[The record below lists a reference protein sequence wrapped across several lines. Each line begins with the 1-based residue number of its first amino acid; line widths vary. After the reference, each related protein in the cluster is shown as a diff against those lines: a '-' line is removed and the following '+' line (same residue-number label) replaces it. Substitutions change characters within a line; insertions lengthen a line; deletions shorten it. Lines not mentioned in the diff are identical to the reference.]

1 MRAYR
6 AELSKLASL
15 PAVWASCVVGVAVP
29 AAVAYINA
37 SSASSAIANGV
48 QEKAGADVGFQ
59 ELAFGVV
66 GAVILGVVAASSEYF
81 TEGEGS
87 GGGRQI
93 TASLTAVPGR
103 TRFLVAKVAAV
114 VTAAGLLALA
124 ATAITLTVVRV
135 LLGDHVQAFSADNL
149 ARAVGVVLYW
159 VFTALL
165 AFGITLLTRNGII
178 PLAVLILNTSVV
190 TVTFLLTKITPL
202 AAYFPDMAGMRMF
215 ITEVDLPVEISPVV
229 GGIVMAAWV
238 ALLLGAGF
246 AIFQRRDA

>member
-15 PAVWASCVVGVAVP
+15 PSVWASCLVGVVVP
-29 AAVAYINA
+29 AVVAYLTA
-37 SSASSAIANGV
+37 SSAASAIADGT
-48 QEKAGADVGFQ
+48 KAAPSADVGFQ

-66 GAVILGVVAASSEYF
+66 GAIILGVVAASSEYF
-81 TEGEGS
+81 AEGEDS

-93 TASLTAVPGR
+93 TTSLTVVPSR
-103 TRFLVAKVAAV
+103 TRFLLAKIAAV
-114 VTAAGLLALA
+114 ITTAGVLAVA
-124 ATAITLTVVRV
+124 ATAITLTFVQT
-135 LLGDHVQAFSADNL
+135 LLGSHVEAFGAANL
-149 ARAVGVVLYW
+149 SRTLGVVVYW
-159 VFTALL
+159 VLTALL

-215 ITEVDLPVEISPVV
+215 ITEVALPVRLSPVA
-229 GGIVMAAWV
+229 GGVVMAVWV
-238 ALLLGAGF
+238 AVLLAAGF
-246 AIFQRRDA
+246 ATFHRRDA

>member
-15 PAVWASCVVGVAVP
+15 PSVWVSCVVGVAVP
-29 AAVAYINA
+29 AAVAYITT
-37 SSASSAIANGV
+37 SSANSAIANGV
-48 QEKAGADVGFQ
+48 KEKVSTVAGFQ

-66 GAVILGVVAASSEYF
+66 GAIVLAVVAASSEYF

-93 TASLTAVPGR
+93 TTSLTVVPSR

-114 VTAAGLLALA
+114 VTAIGLLALA
-124 ATAITLTVVRV
+124 ATAITLTVVQV
-135 LLGDHVQAFSADNL
+135 LLGDHVQVFSTDNL
-149 ARAVGVVLYW
+149 ARALGVVLYW

-215 ITEVDLPVEISPVV
+215 IREVDLPVEVSPVV
-229 GGIVMAAWV
+229 GGVVMAAWV
-238 ALLLGAGF
+238 AVLLGGAF
-246 AIFQRRDA
+246 ASFQRRDA